1 MLLQVID
8 GSIDAKS
15 SVSSPPHTRYGRA
28 MADLDHIEVRG
39 ARETTPR
46 ALIDAADSLTGQH
59 LKEHLAARPL

>member
-1 MLLQVID
+1 
-8 GSIDAKS
+8 
-15 SVSSPPHTRYGRA
+15 
-28 MADLDHIEVRG
+28 MADLDHIEIRG